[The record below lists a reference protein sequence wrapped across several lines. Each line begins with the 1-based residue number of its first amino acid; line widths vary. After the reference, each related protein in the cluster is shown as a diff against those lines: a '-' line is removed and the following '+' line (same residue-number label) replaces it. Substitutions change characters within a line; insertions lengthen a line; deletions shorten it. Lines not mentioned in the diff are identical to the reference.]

1 MTNTQ
6 IKITDNYKCL
16 NSLLSKNI
24 ANVVINYCPTFY
36 VQHCLKRKRETKIE
50 IGMLQQQLYKKQ
62 KFVKQYEEQLVKR
75 QYEEA
80 MRGDSKVIDN
90 LNMEGRNTLRDTLP
104 SDENFVIPSS
114 TDTKLMFIFFSSAN
128 FIHING
134 FFQVNNTFLNWSC
147 N

>member
-6 IKITDNYKCL
+6 MKIIDNYKCL

-62 KFVKQYEEQLVKR
+62 KFVKQYEEQLKEWCDHINIHSEREWDGHRGHTYYSCIDCGSSLSSGDFGKGYKVVKR
-75 QYEEA
+75 SHSY
-80 MRGDSKVIDN
+80 
-90 LNMEGRNTLRDTLP
+90 
-104 SDENFVIPSS
+104 
-114 TDTKLMFIFFSSAN
+114 
-128 FIHING
+128 
-134 FFQVNNTFLNWSC
+134 
-147 N
+147 